1 MLIINNC
8 MVIRMGFVFDIDS
21 MDTNATGNGID
32 FGPNFWLRA
41 YEISENAPF
50 SNFPMFRRAK
60 GR

>member
-1 MLIINNC
+1 

-41 YEISENAPF
+41 FEISENAPF
-50 SNFPMFRRAK
+50 SNFPWFRRTK